1 MHSRILCRFEA
12 PLDVTDSVLDKL
24 LFAPLVTVLLTRL
37 CVLIEVLFGSGRFL
51 CHVIELL
58 LPIVEAKVEV
68 MLSQAGSSRVSVDD
82 AFAAIH
88 RNCGLFWPFVD
99 LELIV
104 AAHPYVLHSL
114 FGIIDFPSLLEL
126 LGRLA
131 NHGLQLCLVGRLEVI
146 LAAHVLLLAISKI
159 D

>member
-37 CVLIEVLFGSGRFL
+37 CVLIEVFFGSGRFL

-58 LPIVEAKVEV
+58 LSIVEAKVEV

-82 AFAAIH
+82 AFATVH
-88 RNCGLFWPFVD
+88 RNCGLLWPFVD

-104 AAHPYVLHSL
+104 ASHPDVLHSL
-114 FGIIDFPSLLEL
+114 FGIIDLPSLLEL
-126 LGRLA
+126 LSRLA